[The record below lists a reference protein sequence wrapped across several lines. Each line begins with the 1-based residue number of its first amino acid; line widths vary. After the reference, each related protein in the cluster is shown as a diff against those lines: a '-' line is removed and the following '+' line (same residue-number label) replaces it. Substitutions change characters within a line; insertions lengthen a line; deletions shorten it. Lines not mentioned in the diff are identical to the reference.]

1 MRELI
6 ASALACAAVFF
17 AHWKFVILRFEDR
30 GGLKWY
36 WLSGRNFPLLTVG
49 RISFGVSVIGAV
61 LVSIPHISAAAM
73 GISAAAFGV
82 HYFSM
87 MLLSNRVG

>member
-6 ASALACAAVFF
+6 ASALMCVVVFF
-17 AHWKFVILRFEDR
+17 AHWKFVILWFEDH

-36 WLSGRNFPLLTVG
+36 WRDGHKRPLLTVG
-49 RISFGVSVIGAV
+49 RISFGLCVICAV
-61 LVSIPHISAAAM
+61 LVLVPRISAAAM
-73 GISAAAFGV
+73 GIAAVAFGV

>member
-1 MRELI
+1 M
-6 ASALACAAVFF
+6 CAVVFF
-17 AHWKFVILRFEDR
+17 AHWKFVILWFEDH

-36 WLSGRNFPLLTVG
+36 WRDGHKCLLLTVG
-49 RISFGVSVIGAV
+49 RISFGLSMIFAILV
-61 LVSIPHISAAAM
+61 LVPRISAAAM
-73 GISAAAFGV
+73 GVAAVFFGV